1 MGSRY
6 RLFSEFL
13 NLLDALI
20 ETKIFNFILIIEINN
35 DDKQLYSNIENVLF
49 KISDFDKNLEGKILS
64 INIKINK
71 IKYDAYLKNKK
82 NKNSN
87 IKEKEIDK
95 TKKVEVLKISES
107 INPLYK
113 KYGIS

>member
-82 NKNSN
+82 
-87 IKEKEIDK
+87 IKIV
-95 TKKVEVLKISES
+95 TLKKKKLIRQKKLKFSKFQ
-107 INPLYK
+107 NQ
-113 KYGIS
+113 